1 MDRTRKNK
9 LFYGALI
16 LLGLWVAIHYFLPLA
31 LPFILGALLALAAEP
46 LVQVTHKQLNIRR
59 SYCAGFGVLV
69 TLGLLTGLAVLLG
82 SAAFREVTVLT
93 GKLPDMQNTAKQGLG
108 QLHRLLDSAVE
119 KSPDNLKGLLRQV
132 VNTSFTDS
140 TALMD
145 RVAAQIPG
153 ALTGVLSIIPKG
165 TLTVFTGILSAF
177 MISARLPQLKEKLPA
192 SWREKYL
199 PALARL
205 RRGFWGWLKA
215 QLKLMAITATVLT
228 LGFLVLGVDYAPL
241 VAALIALVDAVPIL
255 GTGTVLLP
263 WALVCV
269 LQKNTALALG
279 LLSLYLLALTV
290 RTVLEPRLIGKQL
303 GLDPLLT
310 LVAFYVGFSLWGFLG
325 MLLAPVL
332 ATAVGTIAK
341 GK

>member
-1 MDRTRKNK
+1 MEK
-9 LFYGALI
+9 LLENRWVRLGAAGLALWLGVKY
-16 LLGLWVAIHYFLPLA
+16 LLPVL
-31 LPFILGALLALAAEP
+31 LPFILGGALALAAEP
-46 LVQVTHKQLNIRR
+46 LVR
-59 SYCAGFGVLV
+59 
-69 TLGLLTGLAVLLG
+69 LTGRRIKRPVAAGIGVCTTLVLALGALALLG
-82 SAAFREVTVLT
+82 SLAVRELESLSHRLPDIQQTVTKLHSWLDKTAARAPEGLRGFLQQTVDAAFSSQSSVAEPVAE
-93 GKLPDMQNTAKQGLG
+93 KLPKILTDF
-108 QLHRLLDSAVE
+108 LLWLPRGAVT
-119 KSPDNLKGLLRQV
+119 L
-132 VNTSFTDS
+132 F
-140 TALMD
+140 TAL
-145 RVAAQIPG
+145 V
-153 ALTGVLSIIPKG
+153 
-165 TLTVFTGILSAF
+165 SAF

-341 GK
+341 GN